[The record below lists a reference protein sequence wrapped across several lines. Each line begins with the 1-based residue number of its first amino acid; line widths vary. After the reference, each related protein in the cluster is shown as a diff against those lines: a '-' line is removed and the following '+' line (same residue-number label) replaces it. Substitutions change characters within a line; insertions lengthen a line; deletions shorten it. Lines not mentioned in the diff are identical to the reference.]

1 MRHSIRHYPD
11 SDFLFNSFRYRE
23 YEGSTV
29 DFICSRGGAHS
40 DSDIVTVFMYIEA
53 EKGYIYKHP
62 LYEKQGVISYRGCFL
77 NVLYIGHLTLAIDK
91 CFC

>member
-53 EKGYIYKHP
+53 EKLSHDIR
-62 LYEKQGVISYRGCFL
+62 V
-77 NVLYIGHLTLAIDK
+77 VAIFMPS
-91 CFC
+91 CTE